1 MSKELKIGG
10 NFGKDFQQIYVGD
23 EPTNIFINNEGKI
36 KSANFDSDLNSA
48 MSIDIDRTNPLSS
61 KLELSDDLCVLKSK
75 QSITLHS
82 RTGRFNMI
90 NGGIE
95 FSPANSAYAGMIL
108 GYTRIAND
116 STTSGHQY
124 ITINSSAMTVLQTGQ
139 GTDLSVTFTA
149 PPSGKVEINF
159 SCWMSAI
166 TGGAKFS
173 LSTASSYSELDET
186 HTYDADQNVYIDE
199 SDHYIHNVN
208 FSVSGL
214 TAGTSYT
221 YYIAGRASEANVL
234 IIHGRNRTFGTFY
247 PPIIIKAIA
256 LPQSITTGE

>member
-1 MSKELKIGG
+1 MSKELKIEG
-10 NFGKDFQQIYVGD
+10 NFGKDFQQIFVGD

-36 KSANFDSDLNSA
+36 KSANFDSDLNGA
-48 MSIDIDRTNPLSS
+48 MSIDTDRTNSFASELQ
-61 KLELSDDLCVLKSK
+61 LSDDLCILKSK
-75 QSITLHS
+75 EAVTLNS
-82 RTGRFNMI
+82 RTGRFNME
-90 NGGIE
+90 NAGIE

-116 STTSGHQY
+116 STTSSHQT
-124 ITINSSAMTVLQTGQ
+124 ITINSSTMTVLQTGQ

-159 SCWMSAI
+159 SCWMTAV

-173 LSTASSYSELDET
+173 LSKSSSYSELDET

-221 YYIAGRASEANVL
+221 YYIAGRASEANVY